1 MPGVPLCF
9 PSQHVPGQKKGDI
22 LTGQVLE
29 HVAGQKK
36 GEFLTGQV
44 LG

>member
-1 MPGVPLCF
+1 VPLCF
-9 PSQHVPGQKKGDI
+9 PLPARGGAKKADI

-36 GEFLTGQV
+36 GKKMPGHV
-44 LG
+44 LGH